1 MSFVLGRSYPQRP
14 RRPQDAVSAGSGS
27 ALSRIPAET
36 AVRSKTA
43 ATIEAMPRMA
53 GGVDDI
59 QSGSRPPA
67 ATSYDAATL
76 KVQRSSMY
84 SLWATVVLTAVVIGV
99 TVMILVVDQEVAD
112 ATRQTALETG
122 RAATA
127 AAAKVAAEQAKS
139 NQTIAIA
146 AVESAK
152 QSARAAEETRKAA
165 QATKDASQ
173 AAIASAAATQGILG
187 QMKEDANDRQVSTE
201 QAEKKLAKFK
211 PPSRGSP
218 KRPMRFER
226 LSLRP
231 IAVTM
236 SGF

>member
-1 MSFVLGRSYPQRP
+1 MPFVLGRSYPQRP

-43 ATIEAMPRMA
+43 TTIEAMPRMA

-76 KVQRSSMY
+76 KVQRSSIY

-99 TVMILVVDQEVAD
+99 TVMISVVDQEVAD

-127 AAAKVAAEQAKS
+127 AAAAAAAKIAAEQAKS

-201 QAEKKLAKFK
+201 QAEKKSW
-211 PPSRGSP
+211 PNSSRHREVRPKDRCVSSGS
-218 KRPMRFER
+218 
-226 LSLRP
+226 
-231 IAVTM
+231 A
-236 SGF
+236 